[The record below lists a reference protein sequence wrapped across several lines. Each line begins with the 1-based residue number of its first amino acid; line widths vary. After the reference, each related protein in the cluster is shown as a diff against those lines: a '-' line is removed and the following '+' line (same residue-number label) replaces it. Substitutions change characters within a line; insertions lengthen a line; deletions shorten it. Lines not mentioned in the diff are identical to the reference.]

1 MSSGIFGL
9 HRHGMSLGRL
19 LLARLDGKMVADRAP
34 GHGAKNGVVM
44 GIVTGDR
51 ADDGTLDATSLS
63 GRSSG
68 GGEDQNGGKSGGGT
82 GHGRLRS
89 GVTP

>member
-1 MSSGIFGL
+1 
-9 HRHGMSLGRL
+9 
-19 LLARLDGKMVADRAP
+19 
-34 GHGAKNGVVM
+34 M